1 MLTAQ
6 RRVRTTERRY
16 SMNNEQKNEYIKP
29 GMTVFEIAYE
39 NKLLVDSPENDE
51 EEDSEMDFED

>member
-1 MLTAQ
+1 
-6 RRVRTTERRY
+6 
-16 SMNNEQKNEYIKP
+16 MNNEQKNEYIKP

-51 EEDSEMDFED
+51 EDDSEMDFED